1 VKAVILVGGEGTRL
15 RPLTYST
22 PKTMVPILN
31 RPFLEH
37 MLKYMRSHHIDDV
50 VLALCYLP
58 DHIRDYFGDGSD
70 YGIKLTYVVESS
82 PLGTAG
88 AVKNV
93 AQHLDETFFIFN
105 GDVFTDMNL
114 TAMLETHRKKS
125 AKATIALTSVDD
137 PTMYGVVETDSNGR
151 VKRFVEKPKR
161 EAVTTNTINAGTY
174 ILEPDILDYIPA
186 NQSYM
191 FERGLFPLL
200 LERGDPFYS
209 FDSHGYWIDI
219 GTPEKYMQVNIDL
232 LAGAIAADFPG
243 SVRGKNVWVEEGC
256 NIHPNSKIDGP
267 AVIGRNCVI
276 EAQAYIKGPSV
287 IGPDC
292 SIGSSSLVEKS
303 IVWHNVV
310 IGKGAKLRQCIVA
323 DTVSIGESCDIATG
337 CIIGNKVSIEK
348 NTKLAPDT
356 KVMPAEKLSAS
367 QNESC

>member
-1 VKAVILVGGEGTRL
+1 
-15 RPLTYST
+15 
-22 PKTMVPILN
+22 
-31 RPFLEH
+31 
-37 MLKYMRSHHIDDV
+37 V

-58 DHIRDYFGDGSD
+58 NHIRDYFGDGSD
-70 YGIKLTYVVESS
+70 HGVKLTYVVESS

-174 ILEPDILDYIPA
+174 IMEPDLLDYIPA

-209 FDSHGYWIDI
+209 FDSHCYWIDI

-232 LAGAIAADFPG
+232 LAGAVAADFPG
-243 SVRGKNVWVEEGC
+243 SVRGKNVWTEEGC
-256 NIHPNSKIDGP
+256 NIHPKAKIDGP
-267 AVIGRNCVI
+267 VVIGRNCVI
-276 EAQAYIKGPSV
+276 EAQSHIKGPSV

-292 SIGSSSLVEKS
+292 RIGTGSLVEKS

-323 DTVSIGESCDIATG
+323 DTVSIGESCDIAAG

>member
-58 DHIRDYFGDGSD
+58 DHIRDYFGDGSNH
-70 YGIKLTYVVESS
+70 GVKLTYVVESS

-114 TAMLETHRKKS
+114 TAMLETHIKKS

-174 ILEPDILDYIPA
+174 ILEPDLLDYIPA

-209 FDSHGYWIDI
+209 FDSHSYWIDI

-232 LAGAIAADFPG
+232 LAGALAADFPG
-243 SVRGKNVWVEEGC
+243 SAYGKNVWAEAGC
-256 NIHPNSKIDGP
+256 QIHPKAKIEGP

-276 EAQAYIKGPSV
+276 EAQAHIKGPSV

-292 SIGSSSLVEKS
+292 SIGSGSLVEKS

-310 IGKGAKLRQCIVA
+310 IGKGAKLRHCIIA
-323 DTVSIGESCDIATG
+323 DAVSIGEGCDIAAG

-356 KVMPAEKLSAS
+356 KVMPAEKLTAS

>member
-1 VKAVILVGGEGTRL
+1 MKAVILVGGEGTRL
-15 RPLTYST
+15 RPLTYSM

-37 MLKYMRSHHIDDV
+37 MLKYMKSHSIDDV

-70 YGIKLTYVVESS
+70 HGVKLTYVVEGS

-93 AQHLDETFFIFN
+93 AQHLDETFFVFN

-114 TAMLETHRKKS
+114 TAMLEMHRKKS
-125 AKATIALTSVDD
+125 AKATIALTPVED
-137 PTMYGVVETDSNGR
+137 PTMYGVVEADTNNR

-161 EAVTTNTINAGTY
+161 EAVTTNMINAGTY
-174 ILEPDILDYIPA
+174 ILEPDLLDYIPA
-186 NQSYM
+186 NQSYT

-200 LERGDPFYS
+200 LERGDPFYC

-219 GTPEKYMQVNIDL
+219 GTPEKYMQVNKDL
-232 LAGAIAADFPG
+232 LSGKLTRIFPG
-243 SVRGKNVWVEEGC
+243 TLYKKGVWVEEGC
-256 NIHPNSKIDGP
+256 DIHPKAQIDGP
-267 AVIGRNCVI
+267 AVIGHHCVI
-276 EAQAYIKGPSV
+276 EAQAHIKGPSV

-292 SIGSSSLVEKS
+292 SIGSGSIVEKS

-310 IGKGAKLRQCIVA
+310 IGKGAKLQQCIIA
-323 DTVSIGESCDIATG
+323 DAVLIGEGCDITAG
-337 CIIGNKVSIEK
+337 CIIGNKVFIEQ
-348 NTKLAPDT
+348 NTRMLPDT
-356 KVMPAEKLSAS
+356 KIMPGEKVSAS
-367 QNESC
+367 QNTRC

>member
-15 RPLTYST
+15 RPLTYSM

-37 MLKYMRSHHIDDV
+37 MLKYMKSHHIDDV

-58 DHIRDYFGDGSD
+58 DHIKDYFGDGSAH
-70 YGIKLTYVVESS
+70 GVKLTYVVESS

-93 AQHLDETFFIFN
+93 AQHLDDTFFVFN

-125 AKATIALTSVDD
+125 AKATIALTPADN
-137 PTMYGVVETDSNGR
+137 PTMYGTVETDANGC
-151 VKRFVEKPKR
+151 VKCFVEKPKP
-161 EAVTTNTINAGTY
+161 EAVTTNMINAGTY
-174 ILEPDILDYIPA
+174 ILEPELLDYIPA

-191 FERGLFPLL
+191 FETGLFPLL
-200 LERGDPFYS
+200 LQRGDLFYS
-209 FDSHGYWIDI
+209 FNSHGYWIDI
-219 GTPEKYMQVNIDL
+219 GTPSKYIQVNSDL
-232 LAGAIAADFPG
+232 LTGEIATHFPG
-243 SVRGKNVWVEEGC
+243 SLYSKNVWVEEGC
-256 NIHPNSKIDGP
+256 KIHHRAKINGP

-276 EAQAYIKGPSV
+276 EAQAHIKGPSV

-292 SIGSSSLVEKS
+292 RIGSGSLVEKS

-310 IGKGAKLRQCIVA
+310 IGKDAKLRQCIVA
-323 DTVSIGESCDIATG
+323 DAVSVGEGCDIAAG
-337 CIIGNKVSIEK
+337 CIIGNKVSMEK
-348 NTKLAPDT
+348 NTRLGPNT

-367 QNESC
+367 QNKSC